1 MKFKGKVMFKKYC
14 VSLLSSLF
22 IFCILFSNN
31 GQTESLKNV
40 YDFQFESINGSNIKM
55 EDFMGKLV
63 LVVNT
68 ASNCGFTKQ
77 YAGLQEVWDTY
88 KSRGLIVLGIP
99 SNSFN
104 QELKD
109 NESIANFCEVNFG
122 IDFPMTSRIPVVG
135 ENSHPF
141 YAWLKENHGIVPKWN
156 FSKVLISRN
165 GKVID
170 SFSSRTKPN
179 GKQLLSLIEKNLD
192 G

>member
-1 MKFKGKVMFKKYC
+1 MFKKYFISLVLPFFVFC
-14 VSLLSSLF
+14 LLLSSNLH
-22 IFCILFSNN
+22 S
-31 GQTESLKNV
+31 ESLKSI
-40 YDFQFESINGSNIKM
+40 YDFQFESIDGSNIKM
-55 EDFMGKLV
+55 ENFAGKLV

-88 KSRGLIVLGIP
+88 KSRGFIVLGIP

-109 NESIANFCEVNFG
+109 NKSIADFCEVNFG
-122 IDFPMTSRIPVVG
+122 INFPMTVRTPVVG

-141 YAWLKENHGIVPKWN
+141 YVWLKEYHGIVPAWN
-156 FSKVLISRN
+156 FSKVLIS
-165 GKVID
+165 GKGEIID

-179 GKQLLSLIEKNLD
+179 GKEMLLLIEENLD